1 MLAFS
6 TFLVLFGYILLL
18 LSSRRRGGLHAGL
31 RGLLGTSFPSWH
43 PCGTLLSFHTIYASA
58 FMYQTLCHLCNNE
71 FILIIYSLYTW
82 HVLWYLDN
90 SIVYM
95 RDLILVHIWLLGLC
109 PLYTGCD
116 RIGIK
121 AVSTV
126 GRRPRLE
133 LVELRSLSPTLLAE
147 TIFYVYSLDS
157 WNFFLPL
164 LGLSLDLVFLWT
176 AA

>member
-1 MLAFS
+1 MYSRLLPLSYF
-6 TFLVLFGYILLL
+6 VLFWI
-18 LSSRRRGGLHAGL
+18 SSTAAQFPETWRTTRR
-31 RGLLGTSFPSWH
+31 TSWTSRPFTSRH
-43 PCGTLLSFHTIYASA
+43 PCGALAMYMFYAST

-71 FILIIYSLYTW
+71 FILIIYSLYMW

-90 SIVYM
+90 SVVYM
-95 RDLILVHIWLLGLC
+95 RDLILAHIWLLGLC

-121 AVSTV
+121 AVSTI

-147 TIFYVYSLDS
+147 IIFYIYSLDS
-157 WNFFLPL
+157 WNFSFPL
-164 LGLSLDLVFLWT
+164 LGFSLDFVLW
-176 AA
+176 

>member
-1 MLAFS
+1 MCTHACFLYPILFS
-6 TFLVLFGYILLL
+6 FGYLRLL
-18 LSSRRRGGLHAGL
+18 LSSRRHGGLHAGL
-31 RGLLGTSFPSWH
+31 RGLLGASFTSRH
-43 PCGTLLSFHTIYASA
+43 PCGALAMYMFYASA

-147 TIFYVYSLDS
+147 TIFYIYSLDS
-157 WNFFLPL
+157 WNFSFLL
-164 LGLSLDLVFLWT
+164 LGFSLDFVLW
-176 AA
+176 